1 MNTEK
6 HPTDRD
12 LQRAFQQKFKDFE
25 ATPDP
30 ELDKKILGHIG
41 TPRPPAPNKLL
52 VLSGVI
58 ILAFLAALLFVEN
71 GKETVK
77 PVEAGKNTKLHI
89 TPDRHIADEQI
100 TGFQGTT
107 NKAHHQEA
115 ALGRG
120 TSRNRLPGPLQKSN
134 TQQSEIQVSASEQPG
149 LSNDTGL
156 LTNEK
161 TIQLDVIEKRRPYPS
176 IAVSLN
182 PANLLASD
190 ANHAFLTDSANGKP
204 DKTTHHPPSKTAF
217 VVSLAGINTFQKLIV
232 MPNPTARLQNFNVPV
247 SFQNTGFSAHLGIEK
262 KGMSLTAGYSRFQ
275 QELSYEI
282 ATGAYVLVK
291 DHLGNYAARSEG
303 IPVKERADFNLLGL
317 SLKKQLYFRSPGLR
331 DFYGYLGV
339 SGNIDVQSAGKSG
352 WLSIGGG
359 KNIMVNPNLKLS
371 VAPYAEYSIG
381 RLKSTNAEFRFRPL
395 LVGLS
400 MNLRI
405 AGN

>member
-12 LQRAFQQKFKDFE
+12 LQRAFQQKLKDFE

-41 TPRPPAPNKLL
+41 TRPPAPNKLL
-52 VLSGVI
+52 ILSGVI

-71 GKETVK
+71 EKEMVK
-77 PVEAGKNTKLHI
+77 PVETGKNPKLHI
-89 TPDRHIADEQI
+89 TPDQHIAGERK
-100 TGFQGTT
+100 TVFQSTT

-115 ALGRG
+115 TLSPG
-120 TSRNRLPGPLQKSN
+120 TSQNRLPGSSQKSN
-134 TQQSEIQVSASEQPG
+134 NQQIKIQVSASEQRG
-149 LSNDTGL
+149 LSNNTGL
-156 LTNEK
+156 LTDKK
-161 TIQLDVIEKRRPYPS
+161 TIQLDVTEKLRPYSP

-182 PANLLASD
+182 PTNLPASD
-190 ANHAFLTDSANGKP
+190 AKHDFPADPTNGKP
-204 DKTTHHPPSKTAF
+204 DKTTHQLSPKT
-217 VVSLAGINTFQKLIV
+217 VLLVSLAGINTFQKLIV
-232 MPNPTARLQNFNVPV
+232 MPNPSVRLQNFNVPV

-303 IPVKERADFNLLGL
+303 TPVKERADFNLLGL

-331 DFYGYLGV
+331 NFYGYLGV
-339 SGNIDVQSAGKSG
+339 SGNIDLQSAGKSG

-359 KNIMVNPNLKLS
+359 KNIMVNPKLKLS